1 MTVLKTS
8 LRSFFS
14 HKARMLLSGVAIM
27 LSVAFVCGSLVFSD
41 TLSATFDRFFTSIS
55 SDVTVKPAERENA
68 NDTGRP
74 ETLPAS
80 LVDRLSG
87 VDGVAEANGMVINEA
102 VSIVDEHGDSVDS
115 PAGAPTFGTDWGP
128 VSQDT
133 MSLAEG
139 DAPSGPHEVLIDA
152 DTAENSKVAVGDE
165 LTLVT
170 LSGSVPVRVSGLAEF
185 EGTNPGAAYLLME
198 PAAARETLL
207 GGSDLISAVHVNAAD
222 GVSDAELKQR
232 IAAELDSGTGAG
244 SDIEVLTR
252 EESTQSMTDD
262 VGSFLD
268 ITRYAM
274 LGFAG
279 VAVLV
284 GIFLIVNTFSMLV
297 AQRTREIG
305 LMRAVGASRR
315 QTGRTVLVEALL
327 LGVIG
332 SVLGVGAGIGL
343 AVGLMALMQSSGM
356 NLSTEQL
363 TVNPATPVV
372 GVVVGVVST
381 LLAAWLPARRAG
393 RVSPMAALREAGAG
407 GATPGDGRPGMVRAV
422 LGLLLVG
429 GGAAALGAAA
439 TAGSASDGAMYLAG
453 GLLLT
458 LVGAIVIGPLLASL
472 VVRVLNAVVLRV
484 FGSVGR
490 MAGRNALRNPRRTGA
505 TAGALMIGLALV
517 GSLSVV
523 ASSVVASASDQL
535 DRSVGADFIIESSG
549 SEPLTPQA
557 VEAIRDTRGLE
568 HLTEYRGVNLVLTS
582 PDGKRSEEEVVAA
595 DPTYAQDLRSVT
607 VAGELADA
615 YRPDHLA
622 VSESFAEDH
631 GLSVGDELTARF
643 VGGETTTLTLG
654 AITSEDTLF
663 DQGAMYLSTET
674 ARAHLPADEMP
685 LNWVLFAKADPGQ
698 KAAVYAALQEALRDY
713 PQYEVR
719 DQEDYKQLMEDEIGG
734 VLNLVY
740 GLLALAI
747 IVAILGVVNTLALS
761 VIERTREIGLMRAIG
776 LSRRQLRRMVRLES
790 VVIALFGALMGL
802 GLGLVWGATAQ
813 QLLAESGFGVLEIP
827 WTTIGT
833 VFVGSAVVGLI
844 AALVPAFRAGRMN
857 VLGAIAT
864 E

>member
-14 HKARMLLSGVAIM
+14 HKARMLLSGVAVMI
-27 LSVAFVCGSLVFSD
+27 SVAFVCGSLVFSD
-41 TLSATFDRFFTSIS
+41 TLSATFDKFFTSIS
-55 SDVTVKPAERENA
+55 SDVTVEPEERDNA

-80 LVDRLSG
+80 LVERLAG

-102 VSIVDEHGDSVDS
+102 VSIVDGHGESVDS
-115 PAGAPTFGTDWGP
+115 PAGAPTFGGDWGP
-128 VSQDT
+128 VAEDT
-133 MSLAEG
+133 MNLAEG
-139 DAPSGPHEVLIDA
+139 DAPSGPNEALIDA
-152 DTAENSKVAVGDE
+152 DTAESNDIAVGDE
-165 LTLVT
+165 LRLITM
-170 LSGSVPVRVSGLAEF
+170 SGTTPVRVTGLAEF

-207 GGSDLISAVHVNAAD
+207 GGSDLVSAVHVNAAD
-222 GVSDAELKQR
+222 GVSDAELKRR
-232 IAAELDSGTGAG
+232 IAAELGPDS
-244 SDIEVLTR
+244 ELQVHTR
-252 EESTQSMTDD
+252 EESTESMTNE

-343 AVGLMALMQSSGM
+343 AVGLMSLMQSSGI

-363 TVNPATPVV
+363 TVNPATPIV
-372 GVVVGVVST
+372 GLVVGVVST

-407 GATPGDGRPGMVRAV
+407 GAAPGDGRPGRLRAV

-429 GGAAALGAAA
+429 GGAAALWAAG
-439 TAGSASDGAMYLAG
+439 TAGEASDGAPYLMG

-458 LVGAIVIGPLLASL
+458 LVGAIVVGPLLASV

-549 SEPLTPQA
+549 SGLITPQA
-557 VEAIRDTRGLE
+557 VAAIRDTPGLA
-568 HLTEYRGVNLVLTS
+568 HVTEYRGVNLKLTT
-582 PDGKRSEEEVVAA
+582 PDGRSSNEEIVAA
-595 DPTYAQDLRSVT
+595 DPTYAEDLRAVT

-615 YRPDHLA
+615 YQPGHLA
-622 VSESFAEDH
+622 VSEGYAEEHD
-631 GLSVGDELTARF
+631 LSVGDELTARF
-643 VGGETTTLTLG
+643 VGGDRATLTLG

-663 DQGAMYLSTET
+663 DQGAMYMSTET
-674 ARAHLPADEMP
+674 ARAHLPADQMP
-685 LNWVLFAKADPGQ
+685 LNFVVFAKADPGQ
-698 KAAVYAALQEALRDY
+698 KAAVHAALKDSLRDY
-713 PQYEVR
+713 PQYDVR

-790 VVIALFGALMGL
+790 VVIALFGALL
-802 GLGLVWGATAQ
+802 GLGMGLAWGWTAQ

-827 WTTIGT
+827 WPTIGT
-833 VFVGSAVVGLI
+833 VFAGSAVVGLI